1 MIVSTVVFRSLK
13 SGDGVDVRQHKV
25 LHPGGRLDKWPR
37 RKPRPLGSGY
47 RDRVRTQ
54 LNEST
59 AKRNF
64 ELSQRT

>member
-1 MIVSTVVFRSLK
+1 MLVSIRFFTRV
-13 SGDGVDVRQHKV
+13 GD
-25 LHPGGRLDKWPR
+25 LIKWPR
-37 RKPRPLGSGY
+37 RKTRPLGSGY

-64 ELSQRT
+64 ELSQQT